1 MICLSLVLLR
11 HVKGVMTKNC
21 ALSSTCSSLV
31 DCCSG
36 DLCNGAITTGSSVLL
51 MLVTSAIFTV
61 FLWGS
66 RENVTVVYSQIGK
79 NTTKNDQETIL
90 LNLLKAQW
98 FHHKV
103 AELLLQILHYIA
115 IRGHKVKTRYATN
128 DNVMTDRMLS
138 FVLFLPVPT
147 SLSNGC
153 WLRGLTTD
161 S

>member
-11 HVKGVMTKNC
+11 HVKGITSKNC
-21 ALSSTCSSLV
+21 GLSSACSPLV

-66 RENVTVVYSQIGK
+66 RENITVVHSQIGK
-79 NTTKNDQETIL
+79 KNNKNDQETIL

-103 AELLLQILHYIA
+103 AELLLQILHFTV

-128 DNVMTDRMLS
+128 DNVMTDRMLRFGFFCRYPLTSAGARLS
-138 FVLFLPVPT
+138 F
-147 SLSNGC
+147 
-153 WLRGLTTD
+153 
-161 S
+161 